1 MDAKTLIA
9 GLAARAAELGASTE
23 TNKIMKF
30 NRCRE
35 ALARIHEMEK
45 KLGLPPGGT
54 IYRILD
60 ANRRVA
66 ELETMLAL
74 TEKSSSGAASPVFT
88 KNFPDAPPIAR
99 TAAPASLPPKA
110 TPDRENLLEIIEQVF
125 PLEAI
130 GRCEGMTTGKLL
142 NHVQKLV
149 WQAGLKL
156 PAPYAISDADMESRG
171 VFRTDPKAAG
181 VSRYLRAEAQS
192 KIDQLFNTT
201 NL

>member
-1 MDAKTLIA
+1 MNAKTLIE

-74 TEKSSSGAASPVFT
+74 TEKSSSSSGAAVNRVFA
-88 KNFPDAPPIAR
+88 KNLPDASSVAAH
-99 TAAPASLPPKA
+99 AAPVSSS
-110 TPDRENLLEIIEQVF
+110 RSMLLEIVEQVF
-125 PLEAI
+125 PLESVT
-130 GRCEGMTTGKLL
+130 RCEGMTVAKLWS
-142 NHVQKLV
+142 HVQKLV

-156 PAPYAISDADMESRG
+156 PAPFAISDAEMEAKG
-171 VFRTDPKAAG
+171 IWRTDPKAAG
-181 VSRYLRAEAQS
+181 VSRYLRAEAQA
-192 KIDQLFNTT
+192 KIDQLFNVTK
-201 NL
+201 L